1 MDVNIKTVSIH
12 MSTNCSPLLADLF
25 LYSYESDCIQG
36 LLKKN
41 EKKLVRSFNF
51 TFHYID
57 DVLSLHNSRL
67 GDFVDRMDPIELEI
81 KDTIDIY
88 RYVAHLDIQLE
99 IDSERQLRAKLYDTK
114 IISMFP
120 L

>member
-1 MDVNIKTVSIH
+1 MDVFFNRQSAFLCVQTVILFSL
-12 MSTNCSPLLADLF
+12 TCSF
-25 LYSYESDCIQG
+25 IRTRQISY
-36 LLKKN
+36 
-41 EKKLVRSFNF
+41 EKKLDPFLNSTFRS
-51 TFHYID
+51 ID